1 MGKKVAIVTGAGSG
15 VGKAVTLAL
24 LAEGYEKTGQPQKAL
39 ELYRAVAQADPDG
52 KLGRSAAERVR
63 ALEGR

>member
-1 MGKKVAIVTGAGSG
+1 MLYEVITGY
-15 VGKAVTLAL
+15 L

-39 ELYRAVAQADPDG
+39 ELYRAVAQADPNG
-52 KLGRSAAERVR
+52 KLGLAAAERVR